1 MAKAVT
7 LKNGNNEEVYPVT
20 DMSLVNG
27 TVGTSKLADNSIT
40 AVKLFNNSVST
51 DKVRDGAIT
60 GAKIDWSTVV
70 PEAIT
75 VSDYINFTVGS
86 SSSTA
91 SGYKIGPL
99 VVICF
104 ERLSANVV
112 SGEKQLGTCTN
123 RIKTTIYGAGR
134 ASSSGDAIPAT
145 FIAIPGGAL
154 RCHTTASR
162 TNCAGTIWLLEA

>member
-7 LKNGNNEEVYPVT
+7 LKNSSNEEVYPVT

-27 TVGTSKLADNSIT
+27 TVPTSQIANG
-40 AVKLFNNSVST
+40 AVTS
-51 DKVRDGAIT
+51 
-60 GAKIDWSTVV
+60 AKIDWSTIV

-86 SSSTA
+86 GTA
-91 SGYKIGPL
+91 TGYKIGPL
-99 VVICF
+99 VVISF
-104 ERLSANVV
+104 DRTSVSVV
-112 SGEKQLGTCTN
+112 SGEKQIGTCTN
-123 RIKTTIYGAGR
+123 KIAFSVYGAGR
-134 ASSSGDAIPAT
+134 AATSGDAIPAT

-162 TNCAGTIWLLEA
+162 TNCAGTIWLIDNS